1 METTAGI
8 ERDLRRRKALME
20 AKSQVVQA
28 KAYVLDRNYSDGA
41 KELTEAASTL
51 EAAAKGTK
59 SDASTQAML
68 DVARALRDTRI
79 EVAMGKLVP
88 LKKFDDLQRRIDQSL
103 DK

>member
-1 METTAGI
+1 M
-8 ERDLRRRKALME
+8 
-20 AKSQVVQA
+20 
-28 KAYVLDRNYSDGA
+28 
-41 KELTEAASTL
+41 

-68 DVARALRDTRI
+68 DVARALRDTRV